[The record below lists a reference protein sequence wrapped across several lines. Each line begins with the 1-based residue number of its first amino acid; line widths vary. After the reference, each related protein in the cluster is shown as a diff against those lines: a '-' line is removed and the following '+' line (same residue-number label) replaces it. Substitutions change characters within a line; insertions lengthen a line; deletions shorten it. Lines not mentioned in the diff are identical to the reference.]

1 MEVEAVKFYRIIVV
15 IDLIWVLVVRGPR
28 GMWLVNSGFIERFV
42 IWTESRFGV
51 VVDYLSVDNF
61 EVWNYRIIIW
71 DANLRASK

>member
-1 MEVEAVKFYRIIVV
+1 METEAVKFYRIIAV
-15 IDLIWVLVVRGPR
+15 IDLIRVLVVRGPR